1 MFDTQQDLNIFY
13 SGGSGGYILLHLLL
27 LKRQHLVIFDDYLS
41 YKWYCNWVEDQLDDP
56 EFRTYIDQ
64 NIALHH
70 DSDIPDD
77 PEDIFQYKL
86 NSIKRYENYLQVVR
100 DFYKT
105 LVNDVIINQVLPK
118 QWNPNRPNWKHSEVW
133 PRNTLTGDFVDS
145 GDFNKIFFTC
155 NNVESWQRLPG
166 HKVLLYTDIKSQV
179 RLCWF
184 KKAKWFVN
192 GKTSLMRHRPL
203 LRRLFS
209 GLTDDVKVAWDHA
222 SSRITLQDLINN
234 SSWRGDEVELIK
246 QWKQQ
251 HPKLLLHKIGIL

>member
-1 MFDTQQDLNIFY
+1 MIFDTQQDLNIFY
-13 SGGSGGYILLHLLL
+13 SGGSGGFILLHLLL
-27 LKRQHLVIFDDYLS
+27 LKRRHLIIFNDYLS
-41 YKWYCNWVEDQLDDP
+41 YNWYCNWVQGRLDDP

-64 NIALHH
+64 NIALN
-70 DSDIPDD
+70 DSDILDNPKN
-77 PEDIFQYKL
+77 IFQYKL
-86 NSIKRYENYLQVVR
+86 NSMECYENYLQVVR

-105 LVNDVIINQVLPK
+105 LVDDVIINQVLPS

-133 PRNTLTGDFVDS
+133 PNNAMTGDFVDS

-155 NNVESWQRLPG
+155 NNVKSWQRLPG

-192 GKTSLMRHRPL
+192 CKTPLVSHRPL

-209 GLTDDVKVAWDHA
+209 RPTHKAKEAWSHA
-222 SSRITLQDLINN
+222 SSRITLQELINN